1 MTANTPEIRTIATTV
16 HGRYLIRRP
25 ASPGPFL
32 WLLGFHGYR
41 EHAARHLEH
50 LSAIP
55 GVERWLI
62 VSVQGLSRFYNA
74 QSKTVVA
81 SWMTS
86 QDRELA
92 IADNVDYVNGVMADV
107 ERELGRPAAVVLAG
121 FSQGVAMAF
130 RAALSGDRVVDA
142 VVALG
147 GDVPPELT
155 KAAPRAWPR
164 VLVAAGTQDKFYTPA
179 KVAAD
184 AAFFRAAGVDA
195 DLFSFEGGH
204 EWTDAFAR
212 RAGELLAEVA
222 SKAFRNPAT
231 SQTNRERD

>member
-1 MTANTPEIRTIATTV
+1 MTAHTPEIRTIATTV

-25 ASPGPFL
+25 PSSGPYL
-32 WLLGFHGYR
+32 WLVGFHGYG

-55 GVERWLI
+55 GAERWLI
-62 VSVQGLSRFYNA
+62 VSVQGLSQFYNA
-74 QSKTVVA
+74 QRSTVVA

-92 IADNVDYVNGVMADV
+92 IANNVDYVNGVMADV
-107 ERELGRPAAVVLAG
+107 EQELGPPAAVVVAG

-130 RAALSGDRVVDA
+130 RAALLGARTVDG

-164 VLVAAGTQDKFYTPA
+164 VLVAAGKRDKFYTPA
-179 KVAAD
+179 KVDAD

-195 DLFSFEGGH
+195 DVFSFEGGH
-204 EWTDAFAR
+204 EWTDAFSR
-212 RAGELLAEVA
+212 RAGELLAEIA
-222 SKAFRNPAT
+222 SKAST
-231 SQTNRERD
+231 SAGSQAL